1 MARFN
6 SSDSEFHAGET
17 VPPHRIAAVDRLAR
31 FAKLMDTAVRVP
43 GTKREI
49 GLDAAIGLVPLVGD
63 AFTALFAT
71 WIVVESARLG
81 VPKRKLARMMTNV
94 LIDAGIGIV
103 PVAGDI
109 FDVYFKAN
117 SRNLKILR
125 DHLRQTGP
133 VR

>member
-1 MARFN
+1 M
-6 SSDSEFHAGET
+6 
-17 VPPHRIAAVDRLAR
+17 AR